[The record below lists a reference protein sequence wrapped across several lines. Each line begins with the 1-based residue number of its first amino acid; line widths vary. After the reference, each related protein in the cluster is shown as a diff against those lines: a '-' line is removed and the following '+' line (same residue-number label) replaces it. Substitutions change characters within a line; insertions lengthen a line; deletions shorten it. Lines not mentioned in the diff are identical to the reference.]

1 MSVLTTIEKNFNYLY
16 TKQNELDKL
25 LAKVN
30 LSIREQQ
37 KKNRLKE
44 EISNILSDILSL
56 QCNDVLSTSFYMQ
69 VNSIE
74 QEIYNLL
81 DSKKEVLNKLNDKKN
96 NIYKIANKIFPI
108 IYSIDIL
115 QNSVHIKVDVEKRLL
130 DLKNTILNYET
141 NKKQLI
147 AIKYLSKKTKAY
159 EEGLIK
165 LVDLIKN
172 YELKQELSFEK
183 KQEIF
188 EIFSNISLNIQNDVN
203 HTKVFNENIIS
214 NEAKYTHEY
223 ILWYEN
229 LFIDM
234 FKDAGLLL
242 PSFYNQI
249 RDIQSDKSIISAYT
263 NKFINFIYRNYVSE
277 INLYIKKLEKN
288 IVKYKSDIELQLG
301 FCYSYDRTSDME
313 EILNK
318 IQKEK
323 ILPSYLL
330 SSNSKELLKYI
341 LFDLDISFDNNMEL
355 YNILDDLH
363 KCICQ
368 VFDNER
374 YIDMYKFNMIQKPI
388 QIAQYRQYYI
398 DVLDEAKEKIIS
410 EYINKIDTLIENENL
425 EDCST
430 SELMNKINNLSND
443 VKKLEEALEFINKN
457 YRSFGN
463 ENFKKYIETIQK
475 RYELFELY
483 QNVVEKKAKFIYKIK
498 AKVELK
504 KESNL
509 IYEFANKKGI
519 KDKLT
524 SELLND
530 IFKDDNSLKN
540 EVISLIKSN

>member
-81 DSKKEVLNKLNDKKN
+81 DSKKEVLNELNDKKN

-172 YELKQELSFEK
+172 YELKQELSFEI

-203 HTKVFNENIIS
+203 HTKVFNESIIS

-530 IFKDDNSLKN
+530 IFKDENSLKN

>member
-165 LVDLIKN
+165 LVDLIRN
-172 YELKQELSFEK
+172 YELKQELSFEI

-203 HTKVFNENIIS
+203 HTKVFNESIIS

-530 IFKDDNSLKN
+530 IFKDENSLKN

>member
-81 DSKKEVLNKLNDKKN
+81 DSKKEVLNELNDKKN

-172 YELKQELSFEK
+172 YELKQELSFEI

-203 HTKVFNENIIS
+203 HTKVFNESIIS

-288 IVKYKSDIELQLG
+288 IVKYKNDIELQLG

-530 IFKDDNSLKN
+530 IFKDDNCLKN

>member
-81 DSKKEVLNKLNDKKN
+81 DSKKEVLNELNDKKN

-172 YELKQELSFEK
+172 YELKQELSFEI

-288 IVKYKSDIELQLG
+288 IVKYKNDIELQLG

>member
-81 DSKKEVLNKLNDKKN
+81 DSKKEVLNELNDKKN

-147 AIKYLSKKTKAY
+147 AIKYLSQKTKAY

-165 LVDLIKN
+165 LVDLIRN
-172 YELKQELSFEK
+172 YELKQELSFEI

-430 SELMNKINNLSND
+430 SELMNKINILSND

-463 ENFKKYIETIQK
+463 ENLKKYIETIQK

-530 IFKDDNSLKN
+530 IFKDENSLKN

>member
-172 YELKQELSFEK
+172 YELKQELSFEI

-203 HTKVFNENIIS
+203 HTKVFNESIIS

-430 SELMNKINNLSND
+430 SELMNKINILSND

-504 KESNL
+504 KESSL

>member
-1 MSVLTTIEKNFNYLY
+1 MSVLTTIEKNFDYLY

-165 LVDLIKN
+165 LVDLIRN
-172 YELKQELSFEK
+172 YELKQELSFEI

-203 HTKVFNENIIS
+203 HTKVFNESIIS

>member
-165 LVDLIKN
+165 LVDLIRN
-172 YELKQELSFEK
+172 YELKQELSFEI

-203 HTKVFNENIIS
+203 HTKVFNESIIS

-288 IVKYKSDIELQLG
+288 IVKYKNDIELQLG

>member
-172 YELKQELSFEK
+172 YELKQELSFEI

-203 HTKVFNENIIS
+203 HTKVFNESIIS

-288 IVKYKSDIELQLG
+288 ILKYKSDIELQLG

-509 IYEFANKKGI
+509 IYEFANKKRI

>member
-81 DSKKEVLNKLNDKKN
+81 DSKKEVLNELNDKKN

-165 LVDLIKN
+165 LVDLIRN
-172 YELKQELSFEK
+172 YELKQELSFEI

-463 ENFKKYIETIQK
+463 ENLKKYIETIQK

>member
-165 LVDLIKN
+165 LVDLIRN
-172 YELKQELSFEK
+172 YELKQELSFEI

-203 HTKVFNENIIS
+203 HTKVFNESIIS

-457 YRSFGN
+457 YRSFEN

-530 IFKDDNSLKN
+530 IFKDENSLKN

>member
-81 DSKKEVLNKLNDKKN
+81 DSKKEVLNELNDKKN

-165 LVDLIKN
+165 LVDLIRN
-172 YELKQELSFEK
+172 YELKQELSFEI

-203 HTKVFNENIIS
+203 HTKVFNESIIS

-530 IFKDDNSLKN
+530 IFKDENSLKN

>member
-172 YELKQELSFEK
+172 YELKQELSFEI

>member
-172 YELKQELSFEK
+172 YELKQELSFEI

-203 HTKVFNENIIS
+203 HTKVFNESIIS

-234 FKDAGLLL
+234 FKDAGLLF

-288 IVKYKSDIELQLG
+288 IVKYKNDIELQLG